1 MFIFFFAV
9 YCAEQPSGLRRR
21 SVPQMAIALTPE
33 FGIEIPE
40 NYSYIDLKERVEA
53 ACRTIN
59 ELETHGLEVD
69 VDDLDDIDNDVAA
82 TLVISYAKDVERT
95 SKALSHSRT
104 ATLTPAVLVQTHA
117 ILKEFGQLVA
127 THAAQIRNTVTNK
140 LILETENP
148 DARIR
153 IRALELL
160 GKMTDVGLFTDRK
173 EITVTHQSADE
184 LREKLR
190 AKLETLKKN
199 VDGVYELADNEE
211 ETVVYGE

>member
-1 MFIFFFAV
+1 
-9 YCAEQPSGLRRR
+9 
-21 SVPQMAIALTPE
+21 MAIALTPE

-40 NYSYIDLKERVEA
+40 NYSYMDLKERVEA

-69 VDDLDDIDNDVAA
+69 VDDLDDIDNNVAA
-82 TLVISYAKDVERT
+82 TLVTSYAKDVERT
-95 SKALSHSRT
+95 SKTLSHSRT

-199 VDGVYELADNEE
+199 ADGLYEIVDNEE
-211 ETVVYGE
+211 ETVVYEG

>member
-1 MFIFFFAV
+1 
-9 YCAEQPSGLRRR
+9 
-21 SVPQMAIALTPE
+21 MAIALTPE

-40 NYSYIDLKERVEA
+40 NYSYMDLKERVEA

-69 VDDLDDIDNDVAA
+69 VDDLDDIDNNVAA
-82 TLVISYAKDVERT
+82 MLVTSYAKDVERT
-95 SKALSHSRT
+95 SKTLSHSRT

-199 VDGVYELADNEE
+199 ADGLYEIVDNEE
-211 ETVVYGE
+211 ETVVYEG

>member
-1 MFIFFFAV
+1 MCPPTCPLPPAT
-9 YCAEQPSGLRRR
+9 SHG
-21 SVPQMAIALTPE
+21 TPA
-33 FGIEIPE
+33 GRIH
-40 NYSYIDLKERVEA
+40 NVSYIDLKERVEA

-59 ELETHGLEVD
+59 ELQEHGLEF
-69 VDDLDDIDNDVAA
+69 DDPDEIDKDVAA
-82 TLVISYAKDVERT
+82 TLTAAYAEEVEST
-95 SKALSHSRT
+95 SKELSHART
-104 ATLTPAVLVQTHA
+104 AKMTPAVLLQTND

-127 THAAQIRNTVTNK
+127 THAAEIRNTVTNK

-173 EITVTHQSADE
+173 EITVTHQTADE

-190 AKLETLKKN
+190 EKLTVLKQN
-199 VDGVYELADNEE
+199 AEGVYEAEE
-211 ETVVYGE
+211 EES

>member
-1 MFIFFFAV
+1 
-9 YCAEQPSGLRRR
+9 
-21 SVPQMAIALTPE
+21 MAIALTPE

-40 NYSYIDLKERVEA
+40 NYSYMDLKERVEA

-59 ELETHGLEVD
+59 ELETHGLEVY

-82 TLVISYAKDVERT
+82 TLATSYAKDVERT

-104 ATLTPAVLVQTHA
+104 ATLAPAVLIQTHA

-199 VDGVYELADNEE
+199 ADGMYEIVDNEE
-211 ETVVYGE
+211 ETVVYEG

>member
-1 MFIFFFAV
+1 
-9 YCAEQPSGLRRR
+9 
-21 SVPQMAIALTPE
+21 MAIALTPE